1 MTPHREVFLVDDD
14 PSVRRAIER
23 LLRSAGYLVRT
34 FGSAREIRQA
44 LDGSAQDD
52 PACLLLDV
60 RMPGHTGFDVF
71 EWVRTT
77 GRDIPVIFMTGD
89 VDTSLATR
97 AMNAGAVEY
106 LAKPFDDEALLEA
119 IRKAFA
125 LAAAQRP
132 SR

>member
-1 MTPHREVFLVDDD
+1 MPHRQVFLVDDD

-23 LLRSAGYLVRT
+23 LLRSAGHLVRT
-34 FGSAREIRQA
+34 FGSAHDIRQA
-44 LDGSAQDD
+44 LDGSGQEE

-60 RMPGHTGFDVF
+60 RMPGDTGFDVF

-97 AMNAGAVEY
+97 AMKAGAVEY

-119 IRKAFA
+119 IRKALA
-125 LAAAQRP
+125 LAEA
-132 SR
+132 

>member
-1 MTPHREVFLVDDD
+1 MRPHSQVFLVDDD

-23 LLRSAGYLVRT
+23 LLRSAGYVVQT
-34 FGSAREIRQA
+34 FASAREIQQT
-44 LDGSAQDD
+44 LDVPGDD
-52 PACLLLDV
+52 APACLLLDV
-60 RMPGHTGFDVF
+60 RMPGHTGFDLF
-71 EWVRTT
+71 EWVRTS

-119 IRKAFA
+119 IQKA
-125 LAAAQRP
+125 LALGDTERQ
-132 SR
+132 SG

>member
-1 MTPHREVFLVDDD
+1 MTSLRQVFLVDDD

-34 FGSAREIRQA
+34 FGSAQDIRQA
-44 LDGSAQDD
+44 LDGPGQDQ

-77 GRDIPVIFMTGD
+77 GRDIPAIFMTGD

-106 LAKPFDDEALLEA
+106 LAKPFDDEALLQA
-119 IRKAFA
+119 IRKALA
-125 LAAAQRP
+125 LTKA
-132 SR
+132 S